1 MERVTFQNKGNTV
14 VGNLFKP
21 EGFEQGMRYPAIVVT
36 HPFGAVKEQVP
47 TTYARLLAAQGFITL
62 VFDASY
68 QGESGGEPHFSEFPA
83 VRVED
88 IRCAVDFLSIHPGVD
103 PERIGA
109 LGICAGGGYTVNVS
123 QTEVRIKAAA
133 GVSTFNVGAAR
144 RDGVGPLAAQSAEY
158 RTRLLE
164 RSGQARTREAV
175 GGEVEMFSLIADN
188 PKFDM
193 NNPSTIP
200 VMYQEGYKYYSEI
213 DPNPRTMGAFAL
225 SSLSQQMAF
234 FPFEGIELISPRPL
248 LLIAGSEADTLYMS
262 QDAIAKAKDPK
273 ELHIIDGASH
283 IDLYWNPEYVPH
295 VADKLTRF
303 FTKNL

>member
-21 EGFEQGMRYPAIVVT
+21 DGVEQGAKYPAIVVT

-47 TTYARLLAAQGFITL
+47 TAYAKLLAEQSFITL

-68 QGESGGEPHFSEFPA
+68 QGESGGEPHFSEFPSA
-83 VRVED
+83 RVED

-103 PERIGA
+103 PGRIGA

-123 QTEVRIKAAA
+123 QTEMRIKAVA
-133 GVSTFNVGAAR
+133 GVSTFNVGSAR
-144 RDGVGPLAAQSAEY
+144 RDGVGGMQSAEY
-158 RTRLLE
+158 RTDLLK
-164 RSGQARTREAV
+164 RSGRARTREAA
-175 GGEVEMFSLIADN
+175 GGEVEMFSLINDN
-188 PKFDM
+188 PAFDM
-193 NNPSTIP
+193 NDPSTIP

-213 DPNPRTMGAFAL
+213 DPNPRFMGTFAL

-234 FPFEGIELISPRPL
+234 FPFEGIEMISPRPL

-262 QDAIAKAKDPK
+262 QNAIEKAKEPK

-283 IDLYWNPEYVPH
+283 IDLYWKPEYVPR
-295 VADKLTRF
+295 VAEKLTEF

>member
-1 MERVTFQNKGNTV
+1 MERITFENKGNAV

-21 EGFEQGMRYPAIVVT
+21 EGFSQGTKYPAIVVT

-47 TTYARLLAAQGFITL
+47 TTYAKLLAVQGFITL

-88 IRCAVDFLSIHPGVD
+88 IRRAVDFLSIHPGVD

-109 LGICAGGGYTVNVS
+109 LGICAGGGYTVNVA
-123 QTEVRIKAAA
+123 QTELRIKAAA

-144 RDGVGPLAAQSAEY
+144 RDGVGPLGAQTAEY
-158 RTRLLE
+158 RTSLLE
-164 RSGQARTREAV
+164 RSAKARTREAA

-188 PKFDM
+188 PRFDM
-193 NNPSTIP
+193 NDLSTIP
-200 VMYQEGYKYYSEI
+200 VMYQEGYKYYTEI

-234 FPFEGIELISPRPL
+234 FPFAGIELISPRPL
-248 LLIAGSEADTLYMS
+248 LLIAGSEADTLYYS
-262 QDAIAKAKDPK
+262 QDAIEKAKEPK
-273 ELHIIDGASH
+273 ELHVLDGASH
-283 IDLYWNPEYVPH
+283 IDLYWNPQYVPK
-295 VADKLTRF
+295 VAEKLTEF

>member
-14 VGNLFKP
+14 VGGLFRP
-21 EGFEQGMRYPAIVVT
+21 AGFTQGTKYPAIVAT

-47 TTYARLLAAQGFITL
+47 TTYAKLLAEQGFIAL

-68 QGESGGEPHFSEFPA
+68 QGESGGEPHFSEFPSA
-83 VRVED
+83 RVED
-88 IRCAVDFLSIHPGVD
+88 IRCAVDFLSIHPDVD
-103 PERIGA
+103 PDRIGA

-123 QTEVRIKAAA
+123 QTEMRIKAVA

-144 RDGVGPLAAQSAEY
+144 RDGVGPIGRQSVEY
-158 RTRLLE
+158 RNDLLE
-164 RSGQARTREAV
+164 RSGQARTREAA
-175 GGEVEMFSLIADN
+175 GGEVEMFSLINDN
-188 PKFDM
+188 PKFDL
-193 NNPSTIP
+193 NDPSTIP
-200 VMYQEGYKYYSEI
+200 VMYIEGYKYYSEI
-213 DPNPRTMGAFAL
+213 DPNPRFMGTFAL

-262 QDAIAKAKDPK
+262 QNAIEKAKEPK
-273 ELHIIDGASH
+273 ELYIIDGASH
-283 IDLYWNPEYVPH
+283 IDLYWKPEYVPQ
-295 VADKLTRF
+295 VAGKLTEF

>member
-144 RDGVGPLAAQSAEY
+144 RDGMGGTQSAEY
-158 RTRLLE
+158 RNSLLR
-164 RSGQARTREAV
+164 RSGQARTREAA

-213 DPNPRTMGAFAL
+213 DPNPRTMGTFAL

-248 LLIAGSEADTLYMS
+248 LLIAGSQADTLYMS
-262 QDAIAKAKDPK
+262 QDAITRAKEPK

-283 IDLYWNPEYVPH
+283 IDLYWNPDYVPQ
-295 VADKLTRF
+295 VAEKLTGF